1 MDWQRIVR
9 TEGVEV
15 QARRARSS
23 GGSDRSNSGFRYPR
37 MTAPLA
43 LPCALFFTLDDA
55 SNDRPD
61 PVVSNILRAAKR
73 GDAASLERL
82 LSAAG
87 KGVDVN
93 ARHPLGWGA
102 LHVAAINGRRE
113 AVGALLRA
121 GADPNLP
128 EEYVNIYNTAR
139 EKGMHSLGALF

>member
-1 MDWQRIVR
+1 M
-9 TEGVEV
+9 
-15 QARRARSS
+15 
-23 GGSDRSNSGFRYPR
+23 NSGFQYPR
-37 MTAPLA
+37 MTALLA

>member
-1 MDWQRIVR
+1 MVVR
-9 TEGVEV
+9 CTLSCDKHS
-15 QARRARSS
+15 RRHNDDTINGYHVCIHLLCHHCACP
-23 GGSDRSNSGFRYPR
+23 GG
-37 MTAPLA
+37 
-43 LPCALFFTLDDA
+43 
-55 SNDRPD
+55 
-61 PVVSNILRAAKR
+61 
-73 GDAASLERL
+73 
-82 LSAAG
+82 AAG